1 MCRDVGGQ
9 IAGNERDLLRASA
22 VRKRETKLG
31 AVRRAGPSEMK
42 KTTKKRSDP
51 ARPEQRAPATAKRR
65 ASARVEPRDSA
76 PKPRAEERGR
86 ARPWRAL
93 AVGVGLA
100 LATALVAS
108 VFDQDSDVQGRI
120 AGASTPAPPEPP
132 APADAVALLD
142 GLAVGDQAS
151 DFKVV
156 SLSVPSDAHMA
167 RSVAVR
173 LERRDGIAFTVWV
186 TAAGAYPW
194 LPARTSAKYAF
205 FYSLPDPEGTAL
217 GEDDINGVLDAITAR
232 VARTE
237 DRVARPGV
245 L

>member
-1 MCRDVGGQ
+1 
-9 IAGNERDLLRASA
+9 
-22 VRKRETKLG
+22 
-31 AVRRAGPSEMK
+31 MK
-42 KTTKKRSDP
+42 KTTKNRADP
-51 ARPEQRAPATAKRR
+51 AQPERRAPANAKRR
-65 ASARVEPRDSA
+65 AAARVEPRDSA
-76 PKPRAEERGR
+76 PKPRAEPRGP

-93 AVGVGLA
+93 AVGAGLTLVVVLVVSA
-100 LATALVAS
+100 LDLANDAPEP
-108 VFDQDSDVQGRI
+108 I
-120 AGASTPAPPEPP
+120 AGAPTPAPPDPP

-142 GLAVGDQAS
+142 GLAVGDEAAA
-151 DFKVV
+151 FKVV
-156 SLSVPSDAHMA
+156 SLSVPSDTTMA

-173 LERRDGIAFTVWV
+173 FERRDGIAFTVWL
-186 TAAGAYPW
+186 TAAGAHPW

-217 GEDDINGVLDAITAR
+217 GEDDINGVLDDLAAR